1 MAKAR
6 LTLLHIV
13 RSLLLV
19 LLVPLQFVSSLPSRH
34 LQFHRWTGRLILV
47 LGVVLGVS
55 ALLLSVRP
63 DGVAVEGMATIW
75 FGCFLLVCLGRAW
88 WHLRGRRLEAYREW
102 VSHSHG
108 RNRTRRVAWTGPIIA
123 VFFATSPLTGLMPE
137 RFFGPAMWLG
147 FTAAHISET
156 WFRRTARS

>member
-13 RSLLLV
+13 RSLLFV

-75 FGCFLLVCLGRAW
+75 FRLFPSGLPRPGMVAPSRPAPGSLSGVGQSLAW
-88 WHLRGRRLEAYREW
+88 SQ
-102 VSHSHG
+102 SH
-108 RNRTRRVAWTGPIIA
+108 
-123 VFFATSPLTGLMPE
+123 
-137 RFFGPAMWLG
+137 
-147 FTAAHISET
+147 
-156 WFRRTARS
+156 

>member
-13 RSLLLV
+13 RSLLFV

-88 WHLRGRRLEAYREW
+88 WHLSAAGAWKPIGSGSVTRMVAIALDVSPGRGR
-102 VSHSHG
+102 S
-108 RNRTRRVAWTGPIIA
+108 
-123 VFFATSPLTGLMPE
+123 
-137 RFFGPAMWLG
+137 
-147 FTAAHISET
+147 
-156 WFRRTARS
+156 